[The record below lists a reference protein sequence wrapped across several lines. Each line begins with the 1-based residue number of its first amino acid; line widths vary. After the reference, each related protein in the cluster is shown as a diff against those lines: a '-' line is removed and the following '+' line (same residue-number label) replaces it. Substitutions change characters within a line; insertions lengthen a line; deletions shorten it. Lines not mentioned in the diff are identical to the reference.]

1 MSISLPTNW
10 VVYGLGCLAV
20 IIVVGGIGWAAMAI
34 DRFITRREEK
44 KALRD
49 E

>member
-1 MSISLPTNW
+1 MSISIPANW
-10 VVYGLGCLAV
+10 FVYGLGCLAV